1 MTIKK
6 KLSILSIAT
15 VIVMSLISMYLI
27 YSDYQ
32 KYNNAKETA
41 LLIKLSV
48 KMSKVLHELQK
59 ERGASAG
66 FIGSKGKKFASI
78 LPKQY
83 KQTDKKIEEL
93 REFFKNSDSK
103 YIEIVK
109 RRIDLKSI
117 APIRKRVEALNIS
130 AKDEVAFYTKLNKSI
145 IDTIANFSIIPKI
158 ASLKTDFNSFVIF
171 ISAKERAGIERAV
184 MSNVFAKDKF
194 TRSTAA
200 KFASLVAEQKT
211 LINLFN
217 NISRDE
223 VKNMY
228 LETIKDSSFKKVEE
242 YRDIAFSK
250 ESNFGVDPTVW
261 FKTITKKINKLKEF
275 EDNLAKFIVDE
286 SSSLVSTYLMILLFI
301 VVASIILIALVGYV
315 TRSIS
320 HSIQASINRFK
331 TIIEDI
337 TTKGDLSIVV
347 DRRKDPRDE
356 MDEVT
361 HLLDILVSLT
371 RDVIDRINSS
381 VGNASKGDFSY
392 NLNDSG
398 LNGDF
403 AKAIHYV
410 KEGIDA
416 MKEAHQKQ
424 QMIEFS
430 SEIRSIGSVKKG
442 LSLIQN
448 EMKEVIEELEKAGQA
463 TENTAETSNASMA
476 EISSILDKMQTLFEH
491 INDSNVS
498 IEGLNEKTNEIT
510 SVVSLIKDIADQ
522 TNLLAL
528 NAAIEA
534 ARAGEHGRGFAVVA
548 DEVRK
553 LAERTQKATSEIT
566 ISIDIMKQE
575 TGGVLNKS
583 ENITKIADDV
593 THSVQS
599 FNDRMEELNKEA
611 VSMAKEIE
619 NMENKVFTSLA
630 KVDHI
635 IFKSET
641 YDIIVEAD
649 KSRKIGTT
657 EDCRLGVWQKDI
669 GKVRFGNTRAFKELN
684 TPHSLVHQK
693 AIDCLQYFYN
703 GDKRLENKYKIV
715 SNLKDME
722 KNSEILF
729 DLLNEM
735 IIEAKE
741 TKAKE

>member
-6 KLSILSIAT
+6 KLSLLSGVVVVVMFILSAY
-15 VIVMSLISMYLI
+15 VIYG
-27 YSDYQ
+27 DYQ
-32 KYNNAKETA
+32 KYSNAKETA
-41 LLIKLSV
+41 ILVKLSV

-66 FIGSKGKKFASI
+66 FIGSKGKKFTSI
-78 LPKQY
+78 LSKQY

-93 REFFKNSDSK
+93 KEFFKNSDSK
-103 YIEIVK
+103 YVEIVK
-109 RRIDLKSI
+109 KRIDLKSI
-117 APIRKRVEALNIS
+117 ASIRKRVKALNIS
-130 AKDEVAFYTKLNKSI
+130 VKDEVAFYTKLNKSI

-184 MSNVFAKDKF
+184 LSNVFAQDKF
-194 TRSTAA
+194 TRSSAA

-211 LINLFN
+211 LINLFKN
-217 NISRDE
+217 VSEKRVRQMYENITKDISFRE
-223 VKNMY
+223 VEK
-228 LETIKDSSFKKVEE
+228 
-242 YRDIAFSK
+242 YRNIAFFK
-250 ESNFGVDPTVW
+250 DSNFGVNPTVW

-275 EDNLAKFIVDE
+275 EDKLSNYIIKEADDIVSFSLYMLFIIMIV
-286 SSSLVSTYLMILLFI
+286 SLVS
-301 VVASIILIALVGYV
+301 ILIVGYF

-320 HSIQASINRFK
+320 SSIHNSISRFK
-331 TIIEDI
+331 NIIEKI
-337 TTKGDLSIVV
+337 TLTGDLNIEI
-347 DRRKDPRDE
+347 DRRKQPRDE

-361 HLLDILVSLT
+361 RLLDMLVKLT
-371 RDVIDRINSS
+371 SDVIGRINNS
-381 VGNASKGDFSY
+381 VRMASKGDFSY

-403 AKAIHYV
+403 AEAIHHV
-410 KEGIDA
+410 QEGINA

-430 SEIRSIGSVKKG
+430 SDIRSIGSVKKG

-448 EMKEVIEELEKAGQA
+448 EMKEVIEELKKAGQA
-463 TENTAETSNASMA
+463 TENTAETSNASMV

-649 KSRKIGTT
+649 KSRKIGTA
-657 EDCRLGVWQKDI
+657 EDCRLGIWQKDI

-703 GDKRLENKYKIV
+703 GDKRLENKDKII

-722 KNSEILF
+722 KNSEKLF

-741 TKAKE
+741 TKDRE